1 MDCNGIPVRK
11 GALVCGVVNVVC
23 DAVSMVCGGVWCS
36 VVQCSVGCS
45 GCVVLC
51 SVVWGVVWCSVVW
64 GVVGVL
70 CVVWCVV

>member
-1 MDCNGIPVRK
+1 MVW
-11 GALVCGVVNVVC
+11 GVVGVVW
-23 DAVSMVCGGVWCS
+23 WC